1 MSSQQPAHSALTRIT
16 GQGFLV
22 FFVLCL
28 AFAIITACFN
38 LWLSLVEIGV
48 VLIFS
53 LVFRAG
59 TNRRR
64 EQVSAYLDSMTL
76 GVDSASRRTMIS
88 SPLPIVIFQPD
99 SDDIIWSNQLFLHM
113 TGDKDHIFETKLSS
127 LVPAFQYQWLLDGN
141 HVCPDPVPVGDR
153 QYLVFGN
160 LVSTEG
166 DTGFLATTYWVDVTR
181 YAEIAD
187 TFQDTR
193 PIIGLLQIDNYEDL
207 FRGVEEGER
216 AIIRSRIHE
225 CIVQWMAPSRCV
237 LLRYSREN
245 YLFFL
250 EAGRFQDFMRRKF
263 SLLDEVRALVSPN
276 GVAATLSIGVGRD
289 AEDPRQLHTF
299 AAMALDMALS
309 RGGDQVV
316 VRNSQ
321 DFFFIGGRSRE
332 TERRTKVK
340 SRVVA
345 SALSELL
352 SGAEQVIVM
361 GHKYPDL
368 DVLGAEAGVCAIA
381 RKKGVP
387 VRVVRAPAPNPAE
400 AQTRILAANERYKNV
415 FITPEEARA
424 LAGPKSIVV
433 VVDTSRPEQTQVP
446 ALLES
451 GARIVVIDHHRR
463 AASYIQNPALSFHDP
478 YASSA
483 SELAA
488 ELVQFILDPGDLT
501 KLEAEAMLSGIV
513 LDTKSFTMRTGSR
526 TFELAAYL
534 RRAGADITQVNK
546 LFQNGLE
553 DTVAKFRIIQDAKI
567 YRDAIAVAVTDR
579 QVGRPIAARA
589 ADELLNIAGIEAS
602 FVVFPE
608 EGQICLSARSSGT
621 LNVQVVTE
629 TLGGGGNATTAG
641 CQFPGKRTDEVI
653 PLLRAAIDDYLDDD
667 EN

>member
-1 MSSQQPAHSALTRIT
+1 MGSHQPVHSALSRIT

-22 FFVLCL
+22 FFLL
-28 AFAIITACFN
+28 ALVFAVITAFFN
-38 LWLSLVEIGV
+38 LWASLAEIAV
-48 VLIFS
+48 VLIIS

-76 GVDSASRRTMIS
+76 GVDSASRRTMVS

-99 SDDIIWSNQLFLHM
+99 SDDIIWSNQLFLQM
-113 TGDKDHIFETKLSS
+113 TGDKEHIFETKLTS
-127 LVPAFQYQWLLDGN
+127 LVPAFQHQWLLDGSQ
-141 HVCPDPVPVGDR
+141 VCPDPVAVGNC

-166 DTGFLATTYWVDVTR
+166 ETGFLAITYWVDITR

-193 PIIGLLQIDNYEDL
+193 PVIGLIQIDNYEDL
-207 FRGVEEGER
+207 FRGVEEADR
-216 AIIRSRIHE
+216 ALLRSRIHE
-225 CIVQWMAPSRCV
+225 CLVHWLEASRCV

-245 YLFFL
+245 YLFL
-250 EAGRFQDFMRRKF
+250 VEAGRFQDFVRRKF
-263 SLLDEVRALVSPN
+263 SLLDEVRTLVSPN

-289 AEDPRQLHTF
+289 AEDPRQLHTY

-316 VRNSQ
+316 VKNSQ
-321 DFFFIGGRSRE
+321 DFFFIGGRSKE

-352 SGAEQVIVM
+352 GSADQVIVM

-381 RKKGVP
+381 RKKGIP
-387 VRVVRAPAPNPAE
+387 VRVVRAPSPYPAE
-400 AQTRILAANERYKNV
+400 VQAKALAATERYKNV
-415 FITPEEARA
+415 FISPEEARA
-424 LAGPKSIVV
+424 LARSKAIVV
-433 VVDTSRPEQTQVP
+433 VVDTSRPEQTQAP
-446 ALLES
+446 ELLET

-501 KLEAEAMLSGIV
+501 KAEAEAMLSGIV

-546 LFQNGLE
+546 FFQNGLE

-567 YRDAIAVAVTDR
+567 YRDAIAVAVTER
-579 QVGRPIAARA
+579 RVGRPIAARA
-589 ADELLNIAGIEAS
+589 ADEMLNIAGIDAS

-621 LNVQVVTE
+621 LNVQVITE

-641 CQFPGKRTDEVI
+641 CQFPGKRTDEVL
-653 PLLRAAIDDYLDDD
+653 PLLRSAIDDYLDDD
-667 EN
+667 ET